1 MMIVDVEHYWMIIMM
16 GLPMLI
22 LLFYLEAEKR
32 RKDRKNQN
40 QSDEK

>member
-1 MMIVDVEHYWMIIMM
+1 MM

-22 LLFYLEAEKR
+22 LLFYLEAKKR
-32 RKDRKNQN
+32 REDRNKQN